1 MNRLKLAL
9 DDELSRANTT
19 NGLYSAADPLQIATK
34 FKTDPVIT
42 LICALFAYGNA
53 RAIVKFLSGLDFNIL
68 SLSDKDILDITLE
81 KKYIYRFQNSLD
93 VAQIFVTMARAKKE
107 LDLENIIQKGSQDGT
122 IIYGIN
128 MLISE
133 IYRLNDYRSSGYE
146 FFFGKEFKTEP
157 KSPYKRYNM
166 WLRWMVR
173 DSDIDLGLFKNINK
187 SNLILPLDTHTHKVA
202 QAIGLCSRKSYDYK
216 AAKQITDNLFLFD
229 PNDPIKYDFALYRIG
244 QSGNLQKF
252 LERIKG

>member
-1 MNRLKLAL
+1 MNKLKLAL
-9 DDELSRANTT
+9 DDELSKANTIS
-19 NGLYSAADPLQIATK
+19 GLYSAADPLQIATK
-34 FKTDPVIT
+34 YKTDPFIT
-42 LICALFAYGNA
+42 LVCALFAYGNA
-53 RAIVKFLSGLDFNIL
+53 RAIVKFLSGLEF
-68 SLSDKDILDITLE
+68 DILNLQEQQISDIVKGNGWL
-81 KKYIYRFQNSLD
+81 YRFQNPMD
-93 VAQIFVTMARAKKE
+93 VEQIFITIARAKRE
-107 LDLENIIQKGSQDGT
+107 LDLESIIANKMQDGK

-128 MLISE
+128 ALIKS
-133 IYRLNDYRSSGYE
+133 IYKLNNYRSSGYE
-146 FFFGKEFKTEP
+146 FFWGREFENEP